1 LYGEQLPFDVVHEA
15 QSAIASSD
23 LVLIVGSSLEVT
35 PVALFPI
42 EAINSGARMIIVND
56 EPTYLDEKADFL
68 FHNDAAILLPRL
80 VDEVL
85 YE

>member
-1 LYGEQLPFDVVHEA
+1 MNEA

-35 PVALFPI
+35 PVAAFPI
-42 EAINSGARMIIVND
+42 EAINSGARMIIVNA

-85 YE
+85 NE